1 MPRVRG
7 LCTIGARSHW
17 APAAGRGGRMSTD
30 RPTKGLGMGLSALI
44 GDSRPAPADEQPASR
59 GGVREIEIGRIRP
72 NPNQPRSHFSDESID
87 ELADS
92 IAERGVLQPILL
104 RPQGEGEG
112 FEIIAGERRWRAAQR
127 ARLHTIPAIV
137 REIDEAV
144 TAELALIENIQR
156 EDLNAIEEAE
166 GYKQLIDRHGHTQ
179 ENVAKIVH
187 KSRSHVANLLRLLD
201 LPEFVR
207 QSLLKGDISMG
218 HARAVAT
225 APDPVS
231 LTREIVSKGLSVRQ
245 AEARAKK
252 AKAGPAELVLTDD
265 RKVDADLVALERQL
279 GDMLGLKVLVTHK
292 GQGGAVTLHYSS
304 LDQLDM
310 VCQHLTGEP
319 I

>member
-1 MPRVRG
+1 MSANKPASGLGRG
-7 LCTIGARSHW
+7 LQALLGEQAVPTATTAEG
-17 APAAGRGGRMSTD
+17 APARA
-30 RPTKGLGMGLSALI
+30 
-44 GDSRPAPADEQPASR
+44 

-72 NPNQPRSHFSDESID
+72 NPEQPRIQFKEEAIE

-104 RPQGEGEG
+104 RPHGEG
-112 FEIIAGERRWRAAQR
+112 FEIVAGERRWRAAQR

-137 REIDEAV
+137 REIDD
-144 TAELALIENIQR
+144 TAAAEIALIENIQR

-166 GYKQLIDRHGHTQ
+166 GFRQLIQKHGHTQ
-179 ENVAKIVH
+179 DNVAKLVH

-207 QSLLKGDISMG
+207 QSLVRGDISMG

-225 APDPVS
+225 APDPEELAKEV
-231 LTREIVSKGLSVRQ
+231 IAKGLSVRQ
-245 AEARAKK
+245 TEERARDVKPGAGIDIARASAPNAA
-252 AKAGPAELVLTDD
+252 AKPI
-265 RKVDADLVALERQL
+265 DADLLALERQL
-279 GDMLGLKVLVTHK
+279 GDMLGLKVQVAHN
-292 GQGGAVTLHYSS
+292 GQRGTVTLHYSS

-310 VCQHLTGEP
+310 VCQRLSGEP

>member
-1 MPRVRG
+1 
-7 LCTIGARSHW
+7 
-17 APAAGRGGRMSTD
+17 MSTD

-44 GDSRPAPADEQPASR
+44 GDARPGGTADEQSSSR

-72 NPNQPRSHFSDESID
+72 NPNQPRIQFSDESID

-104 RPQGEGEG
+104 RPHGDGEG

-127 ARLHTIPAIV
+127 ARLHSIPAIV
-137 REIDEAV
+137 REIDEAA

-245 AEARAKK
+245 AESRAKK
-252 AKAGPAELVLTDD
+252 VKHGPSELVLKERT
-265 RKVDADLVALERQL
+265 VDADLAALERQL
-279 GDMLGLKVLVTHK
+279 SDMLGVRVEVLHK
-292 GQGGAVTLHYSS
+292 GQGGTVTLYYSS

-310 VCQHLTGEP
+310 ICQRLSGEP